1 MVLTAVSD
9 NMRAV
14 VTKWRHDI
22 VLSTERGDGS
32 AFEFTVAII
41 PLVMMLVLIAFTSI
55 VRASQMPAW
64 SAASECARAAV
75 ATMDPSLGATQA
87 RRAAT
92 NSLIAN
98 NISASAATIT
108 ITGDWT
114 PGGSVTCR
122 VAYDIDVSVVLGLA
136 NVTNGTIPMVVS
148 ITLLVE
154 PNKSSW
160 Q

>member
-1 MVLTAVSD
+1 MREAVS
-9 NMRAV
+9 
-14 VTKWRHDI
+14 KHRHGL
-22 VLSTERGDGS
+22 VHGAERGDDSGY
-32 AFEFTVAII
+32 EFTVAVL

-75 ATMDPSLGATQA
+75 ATMNPTLGDTQA

-92 NSLIAN
+92 NSLTAN
-98 NISASAATIT
+98 NINASGATIT
-108 ITGDWT
+108 ITGSWT

-136 NVTNGTIPMVVS
+136 NVTNGKIPMVVS